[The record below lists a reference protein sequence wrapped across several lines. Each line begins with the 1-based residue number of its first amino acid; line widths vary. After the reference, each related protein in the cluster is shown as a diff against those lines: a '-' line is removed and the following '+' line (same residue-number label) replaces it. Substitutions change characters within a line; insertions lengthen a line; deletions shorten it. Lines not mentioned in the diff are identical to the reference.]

1 MELEFM
7 EVQILACFGSCCC
20 KNNQKFAF
28 PSKTLPLS
36 NLSRFSK
43 TSDSEI
49 GISKQQ
55 LADFSGTYGRLALF
69 RSRSDGERTTATS
82 LDFVDFL
89 LSNW

>member
-1 MELEFM
+1 L
-7 EVQILACFGSCCC
+7 LLLLC

-28 PSKTLPLS
+28 PSKTLPLA

-55 LADFSGTYGRLALF
+55 LADFSGVRGRLA
-69 RSRSDGERTTATS
+69 
-82 LDFVDFL
+82 
-89 LSNW
+89 